1 MKKHGAARIV
11 RLILLALALALLIF
25 VMAFPFFYMFTSSF
39 KQDTDVFTKSMFYIP
54 IPPNW
59 NNYVRVWTEIN
70 FLQYYLNTIKITLV
84 ATALQFL
91 VSAMAAYAFAR
102 MEVPLKNFFF
112 GLFISTMMI
121 PWTAVMIPQF
131 ILISKMHLYDTHLA
145 LILLQLFSSFGIF
158 LLRQFFMSL
167 PKELSEAAII
177 DGCGHVRIFTRIMLP
192 LFGLLVLASVGA
204 NLSIRGMLDSDS
216 TFLSTLGTILIM
228 LFTVAIVAV
237 GIMAFILMINRFY
250 KNLLQDEGYVMM
262 TLPVSIHQ
270 QIWSKLIVSTVW
282 FAATVLVIILACCI
296 TAFDIRFMGE
306 LWREMKNIVHAV
318 IQYNHMDV
326 VANGAA
332 FALEAL
338 ILCILGSVSFCLRA
352 YSAMAIGFSRPNHKG
367 LFSVAAYIGTG
378 VVLQILG
385 GIVISLL
392 NDSWFH
398 RLLLGW
404 EPQISAVAAMHL
416 GMWVIILLMAVYSA
430 VFYFLT
436 VYFLQKHLN
445 LE

>member
-1 MKKHGAARIV
+1 MLRKLLKHEFRATG
-11 RLILLALALALLIF
+11 
-25 VMAFPFFYMFTSSF
+25 
-39 KQDTDVFTKSMFYIP
+39 
-54 IPPNW
+54 
-59 NNYVRVWTEIN
+59 RV
-70 FLQYYLNTIKITLV
+70 
-84 ATALQFL
+84 
-91 VSAMAAYAFAR
+91 
-102 MEVPLKNFFF
+102 
-112 GLFISTMMI
+112 
-121 PWTAVMIPQF
+121 
-131 ILISKMHLYDTHLA
+131 
-145 LILLQLFSSFGIF
+145 
-158 LLRQFFMSL
+158 
-167 PKELSEAAII
+167 
-177 DGCGHVRIFTRIMLP
+177 MLP
-192 LFGLLVLASVGA
+192 LFGLLLLASAGA
-204 NLSIRGMLDSDS
+204 NLSIRGLLDSNS
-216 TFLSTLGTILIM
+216 GFFSTLGTIFIM
-228 LFTVAIVAV
+228 LFTIAIIAV
-237 GIMAFILMINRFY
+237 GIMSLVVMVSRFY

-270 QIWSKLIVSTVW
+270 QVWSKLIVSTVW

-306 LWREMKNIVHAV
+306 LWRELRNIVHAV

-326 VANGAA
+326 VVNGAA

-367 LFSVAAYIGTG
+367 LFSVAAYIGIG

-404 EPQISAVAAMHL
+404 EPQLSAVAAMHL

>member
-1 MKKHGAARIV
+1 MLRKLLKHEFRATGRV
-11 RLILLALALALLIF
+11 IL
-25 VMAFPFFYMFTSSF
+25 
-39 KQDTDVFTKSMFYIP
+39 P
-54 IPPNW
+54 I
-59 NNYVRVWTEIN
+59 
-70 FLQYYLNTIKITLV
+70 
-84 ATALQFL
+84 
-91 VSAMAAYAFAR
+91 
-102 MEVPLKNFFF
+102 
-112 GLFISTMMI
+112 
-121 PWTAVMIPQF
+121 
-131 ILISKMHLYDTHLA
+131 
-145 LILLQLFSSFGIF
+145 
-158 LLRQFFMSL
+158 
-167 PKELSEAAII
+167 
-177 DGCGHVRIFTRIMLP
+177 
-192 LFGLLVLASVGA
+192 FGLLLLSAVGA
-204 NLSIRGMLDSDS
+204 NLSIRGMTNAQS
-216 TFLSTLGTILIM
+216 TFLNTLGTILIM
-228 LFTVAIVAV
+228 LFFLAIIAV
-237 GIMAFILMINRFY
+237 GIVALAVMVSRFY

-367 LFSVAAYIGTG
+367 LFSVAAYIGIG

-404 EPQISAVAAMHL
+404 EPNVSVVAGMHL
-416 GMWVIILLMAVYSA
+416 GMWFLIVLELIYCA

>member
-1 MKKHGAARIV
+1 MLRKLLKHEFRATG
-11 RLILLALALALLIF
+11 
-25 VMAFPFFYMFTSSF
+25 
-39 KQDTDVFTKSMFYIP
+39 
-54 IPPNW
+54 
-59 NNYVRVWTEIN
+59 RV
-70 FLQYYLNTIKITLV
+70 
-84 ATALQFL
+84 
-91 VSAMAAYAFAR
+91 
-102 MEVPLKNFFF
+102 
-112 GLFISTMMI
+112 
-121 PWTAVMIPQF
+121 
-131 ILISKMHLYDTHLA
+131 
-145 LILLQLFSSFGIF
+145 
-158 LLRQFFMSL
+158 
-167 PKELSEAAII
+167 
-177 DGCGHVRIFTRIMLP
+177 MLP
-192 LFGLLVLASVGA
+192 LFGLLLLASAGA
-204 NLSIRGMLDSDS
+204 NLSIRGLLDSNS
-216 TFLSTLGTILIM
+216 GFFSTLGTIFIM
-228 LFTVAIVAV
+228 LFTIAIIAV
-237 GIMAFILMINRFY
+237 GIMSLVVMVSRFY

-270 QIWSKLIVSTVW
+270 QVWSKLIVSTVW

-306 LWREMKNIVHAV
+306 LWRELRNIVHAV

-367 LFSVAAYIGTG
+367 LFSVAAYIGIG

-404 EPQISAVAAMHL
+404 EPQLSAVAAMHL

-430 VFYFLT
+430 MFYFLT

>member
-1 MKKHGAARIV
+1 MLRKLLKHEFRATG
-11 RLILLALALALLIF
+11 
-25 VMAFPFFYMFTSSF
+25 
-39 KQDTDVFTKSMFYIP
+39 
-54 IPPNW
+54 
-59 NNYVRVWTEIN
+59 RV
-70 FLQYYLNTIKITLV
+70 
-84 ATALQFL
+84 
-91 VSAMAAYAFAR
+91 
-102 MEVPLKNFFF
+102 
-112 GLFISTMMI
+112 
-121 PWTAVMIPQF
+121 
-131 ILISKMHLYDTHLA
+131 
-145 LILLQLFSSFGIF
+145 
-158 LLRQFFMSL
+158 
-167 PKELSEAAII
+167 
-177 DGCGHVRIFTRIMLP
+177 MLP
-192 LFGLLVLASVGA
+192 LFGLLLLASVGA
-204 NLSIRGMLDSDS
+204 NLSIRGMLDSS
-216 TFLSTLGTILIM
+216 SSFLTTIGTILIM
-228 LFTVAIVAV
+228 LFTIAIIAV
-237 GIMAFILMINRFY
+237 GIMALVVMVSRFY

-270 QIWSKLIVSTVW
+270 QVWSKLIVSTVW

-306 LWREMKNIVHAV
+306 LWRELRNM

-326 VANGAA
+326 VFNGAA
-332 FALEAL
+332 FAVELL
-338 ILCILGSVSFCLRA
+338 LLCVLGSVSFCLRA

-367 LFSVAAYIGTG
+367 LFSVAAYIGIG

-404 EPQISAVAAMHL
+404 EPQLSAVAAMHL

-430 VFYFLT
+430 MFYFLT

>member
-1 MKKHGAARIV
+1 MLRKLLKHEFR
-11 RLILLALALALLIF
+11 
-25 VMAFPFFYMFTSSF
+25 
-39 KQDTDVFTKSMFYIP
+39 
-54 IPPNW
+54 
-59 NNYVRVWTEIN
+59 
-70 FLQYYLNTIKITLV
+70 
-84 ATALQFL
+84 ATA
-91 VSAMAAYAFAR
+91 
-102 MEVPLKNFFF
+102 
-112 GLFISTMMI
+112 
-121 PWTAVMIPQF
+121 
-131 ILISKMHLYDTHLA
+131 
-145 LILLQLFSSFGIF
+145 
-158 LLRQFFMSL
+158 
-167 PKELSEAAII
+167 
-177 DGCGHVRIFTRIMLP
+177 RIMLP
-192 LFGLLVLASVGA
+192 LFGLLVLASIGA

-367 LFSVAAYIGTG
+367 LFSVAAYIGIG

-404 EPQISAVAAMHL
+404 EPNVSVVAGMHL
-416 GMWVIILLMAVYSA
+416 GMWLLILLEIIYAA

>member
-1 MKKHGAARIV
+1 MLRKLLKHEFRATGRV
-11 RLILLALALALLIF
+11 IL
-25 VMAFPFFYMFTSSF
+25 
-39 KQDTDVFTKSMFYIP
+39 P
-54 IPPNW
+54 I
-59 NNYVRVWTEIN
+59 
-70 FLQYYLNTIKITLV
+70 
-84 ATALQFL
+84 
-91 VSAMAAYAFAR
+91 
-102 MEVPLKNFFF
+102 
-112 GLFISTMMI
+112 
-121 PWTAVMIPQF
+121 
-131 ILISKMHLYDTHLA
+131 
-145 LILLQLFSSFGIF
+145 
-158 LLRQFFMSL
+158 
-167 PKELSEAAII
+167 
-177 DGCGHVRIFTRIMLP
+177 
-192 LFGLLVLASVGA
+192 FGLLLLSAVGA
-204 NLSIRGMLDSDS
+204 NLSIRGMTNAQS
-216 TFLSTLGTILIM
+216 TFLNTLGTILIM
-228 LFTVAIVAV
+228 LFFLAIIAV
-237 GIMAFILMINRFY
+237 GIVALAVMVSRFY

-367 LFSVAAYIGTG
+367 LFSVAAYIGIG

-404 EPQISAVAAMHL
+404 EPQLSAVAAMHL

-430 VFYFLT
+430 MFYFLT

>member
-1 MKKHGAARIV
+1 MLRKLLKHEFR
-11 RLILLALALALLIF
+11 
-25 VMAFPFFYMFTSSF
+25 
-39 KQDTDVFTKSMFYIP
+39 
-54 IPPNW
+54 
-59 NNYVRVWTEIN
+59 
-70 FLQYYLNTIKITLV
+70 
-84 ATALQFL
+84 ATA
-91 VSAMAAYAFAR
+91 
-102 MEVPLKNFFF
+102 
-112 GLFISTMMI
+112 
-121 PWTAVMIPQF
+121 
-131 ILISKMHLYDTHLA
+131 
-145 LILLQLFSSFGIF
+145 
-158 LLRQFFMSL
+158 
-167 PKELSEAAII
+167 
-177 DGCGHVRIFTRIMLP
+177 RIMLP

-270 QIWSKLIVSTVW
+270 QVWSKLIVSTVW
-282 FAATVLVIILACCI
+282 FAATVLVIILACFV

-306 LWREMKNIVHAV
+306 LWQEVKNIAHAV
-318 IQYNHMDV
+318 IRYNHMDIV
-326 VANGAA
+326 VNGIG
-332 FALEAL
+332 FLVEL
-338 ILCILGSVSFCLRA
+338 LLLCIMASIAFCLRA

-367 LFSVAAYIGTG
+367 LFSVAAYIGIG

-404 EPQISAVAAMHL
+404 EPNVSVVAGMHL
-416 GMWVIILLMAVYSA
+416 GMWLLILLEIIYAA

>member
-1 MKKHGAARIV
+1 MLRKLLKHEFRATG
-11 RLILLALALALLIF
+11 
-25 VMAFPFFYMFTSSF
+25 
-39 KQDTDVFTKSMFYIP
+39 
-54 IPPNW
+54 
-59 NNYVRVWTEIN
+59 RV
-70 FLQYYLNTIKITLV
+70 
-84 ATALQFL
+84 
-91 VSAMAAYAFAR
+91 
-102 MEVPLKNFFF
+102 
-112 GLFISTMMI
+112 
-121 PWTAVMIPQF
+121 
-131 ILISKMHLYDTHLA
+131 
-145 LILLQLFSSFGIF
+145 
-158 LLRQFFMSL
+158 
-167 PKELSEAAII
+167 
-177 DGCGHVRIFTRIMLP
+177 MLP
-192 LFGLLVLASVGA
+192 LFGLLLLASAGA
-204 NLSIRGMLDSDS
+204 NLSIRGLLNSNS
-216 TFLSTLGTILIM
+216 GFFSTLGTIFIM
-228 LFTVAIVAV
+228 LFTIAIIAV
-237 GIMAFILMINRFY
+237 GIMSLVVMVSRFY

-270 QIWSKLIVSTVW
+270 QVWSKLIVSTVW

-352 YSAMAIGFSRPNHKG
+352 YSAMAIGFSRPSHKG
-367 LFSVAAYIGTG
+367 LFSVAAYIGIG

-404 EPQISAVAAMHL
+404 EPNVSVVAGMHL
-416 GMWVIILLMAVYSA
+416 GMWLLILLEIIYAA

>member
-1 MKKHGAARIV
+1 MLRKLLKHEFR
-11 RLILLALALALLIF
+11 
-25 VMAFPFFYMFTSSF
+25 
-39 KQDTDVFTKSMFYIP
+39 
-54 IPPNW
+54 
-59 NNYVRVWTEIN
+59 
-70 FLQYYLNTIKITLV
+70 
-84 ATALQFL
+84 ATA
-91 VSAMAAYAFAR
+91 
-102 MEVPLKNFFF
+102 
-112 GLFISTMMI
+112 
-121 PWTAVMIPQF
+121 
-131 ILISKMHLYDTHLA
+131 
-145 LILLQLFSSFGIF
+145 
-158 LLRQFFMSL
+158 
-167 PKELSEAAII
+167 
-177 DGCGHVRIFTRIMLP
+177 RIMLP

-338 ILCILGSVSFCLRA
+338 ILCILGSVSFCLR
-352 YSAMAIGFSRPNHKG
+352 
-367 LFSVAAYIGTG
+367 FSVAAYIGIG

-404 EPQISAVAAMHL
+404 EPNVSVVAGMHL
-416 GMWVIILLMAVYSA
+416 GMWLLILLETIYAA

>member
-1 MKKHGAARIV
+1 MLRKLLKHEFRATG
-11 RLILLALALALLIF
+11 
-25 VMAFPFFYMFTSSF
+25 
-39 KQDTDVFTKSMFYIP
+39 
-54 IPPNW
+54 
-59 NNYVRVWTEIN
+59 RV
-70 FLQYYLNTIKITLV
+70 
-84 ATALQFL
+84 
-91 VSAMAAYAFAR
+91 
-102 MEVPLKNFFF
+102 
-112 GLFISTMMI
+112 
-121 PWTAVMIPQF
+121 
-131 ILISKMHLYDTHLA
+131 
-145 LILLQLFSSFGIF
+145 
-158 LLRQFFMSL
+158 
-167 PKELSEAAII
+167 
-177 DGCGHVRIFTRIMLP
+177 MLP
-192 LFGLLVLASVGA
+192 LFGLLLLASVGA
-204 NLSIRGMLDSDS
+204 NLSIRGMLDSSSD
-216 TFLSTLGTILIM
+216 FLTTIGTILIM
-228 LFTVAIVAV
+228 LFTIAIIAV
-237 GIMAFILMINRFY
+237 GIMSLVVMVSRFY

-270 QIWSKLIVSTVW
+270 QVWSKLIVSTVW

-306 LWREMKNIVHAV
+306 LWRELRNIVHAV

-326 VANGAA
+326 VFNGAA

-367 LFSVAAYIGTG
+367 LFSVAAYIGIG

-404 EPQISAVAAMHL
+404 EPNVSVVAGMHL
-416 GMWVIILLMAVYSA
+416 GMWLLILLEIIYAA

>member
-1 MKKHGAARIV
+1 MLRKLLKHEFR
-11 RLILLALALALLIF
+11 
-25 VMAFPFFYMFTSSF
+25 
-39 KQDTDVFTKSMFYIP
+39 
-54 IPPNW
+54 
-59 NNYVRVWTEIN
+59 
-70 FLQYYLNTIKITLV
+70 
-84 ATALQFL
+84 ATA
-91 VSAMAAYAFAR
+91 
-102 MEVPLKNFFF
+102 
-112 GLFISTMMI
+112 
-121 PWTAVMIPQF
+121 
-131 ILISKMHLYDTHLA
+131 
-145 LILLQLFSSFGIF
+145 
-158 LLRQFFMSL
+158 
-167 PKELSEAAII
+167 
-177 DGCGHVRIFTRIMLP
+177 RIMLP

-318 IQYNHMDV
+318 IQYNHI

-404 EPQISAVAAMHL
+404 EPNVSAVAAMHL
-416 GMWVIILLMAVYSA
+416 GMWLLILLEIIYAA

>member
-1 MKKHGAARIV
+1 MLRKLLKHEFRATG
-11 RLILLALALALLIF
+11 
-25 VMAFPFFYMFTSSF
+25 
-39 KQDTDVFTKSMFYIP
+39 
-54 IPPNW
+54 
-59 NNYVRVWTEIN
+59 RV
-70 FLQYYLNTIKITLV
+70 
-84 ATALQFL
+84 
-91 VSAMAAYAFAR
+91 
-102 MEVPLKNFFF
+102 
-112 GLFISTMMI
+112 
-121 PWTAVMIPQF
+121 
-131 ILISKMHLYDTHLA
+131 
-145 LILLQLFSSFGIF
+145 
-158 LLRQFFMSL
+158 
-167 PKELSEAAII
+167 
-177 DGCGHVRIFTRIMLP
+177 MLP
-192 LFGLLVLASVGA
+192 LFGLLLLASAGA
-204 NLSIRGMLDSDS
+204 NLSIRGLLNSNS
-216 TFLSTLGTILIM
+216 GFFSTLGTIFIM
-228 LFTVAIVAV
+228 LFTIAIIAV
-237 GIMAFILMINRFY
+237 GIMSLVVMVSRFY

-270 QIWSKLIVSTVW
+270 QVWSKLIVSTVW

-367 LFSVAAYIGTG
+367 LFSVAAYIGIG

-385 GIVISLL
+385 GIVISPL

-404 EPQISAVAAMHL
+404 EPQLSAVAAMHL

>member
-1 MKKHGAARIV
+1 MLRKLLKHEFRATG
-11 RLILLALALALLIF
+11 
-25 VMAFPFFYMFTSSF
+25 
-39 KQDTDVFTKSMFYIP
+39 
-54 IPPNW
+54 
-59 NNYVRVWTEIN
+59 RV
-70 FLQYYLNTIKITLV
+70 
-84 ATALQFL
+84 
-91 VSAMAAYAFAR
+91 
-102 MEVPLKNFFF
+102 
-112 GLFISTMMI
+112 
-121 PWTAVMIPQF
+121 
-131 ILISKMHLYDTHLA
+131 
-145 LILLQLFSSFGIF
+145 
-158 LLRQFFMSL
+158 
-167 PKELSEAAII
+167 
-177 DGCGHVRIFTRIMLP
+177 MLP

>member
-1 MKKHGAARIV
+1 MLRKLLKHEFR
-11 RLILLALALALLIF
+11 
-25 VMAFPFFYMFTSSF
+25 
-39 KQDTDVFTKSMFYIP
+39 
-54 IPPNW
+54 
-59 NNYVRVWTEIN
+59 
-70 FLQYYLNTIKITLV
+70 
-84 ATALQFL
+84 AT
-91 VSAMAAYAFAR
+91 
-102 MEVPLKNFFF
+102 
-112 GLFISTMMI
+112 G
-121 PWTAVMIPQF
+121 
-131 ILISKMHLYDTHLA
+131 
-145 LILLQLFSSFGIF
+145 
-158 LLRQFFMSL
+158 
-167 PKELSEAAII
+167 
-177 DGCGHVRIFTRIMLP
+177 RIMLP
-192 LFGLLVLASVGA
+192 LFGILLLVSVGA
-204 NLSIRGMLDSDS
+204 NFSIRGMLDSDS

-367 LFSVAAYIGTG
+367 LFSVAAYIGIG

-404 EPQISAVAAMHL
+404 EPQLSAVAAMHL
-416 GMWVIILLMAVYSA
+416 GMWLLILLETIYAA
-430 VFYFLT
+430 AFYFLT